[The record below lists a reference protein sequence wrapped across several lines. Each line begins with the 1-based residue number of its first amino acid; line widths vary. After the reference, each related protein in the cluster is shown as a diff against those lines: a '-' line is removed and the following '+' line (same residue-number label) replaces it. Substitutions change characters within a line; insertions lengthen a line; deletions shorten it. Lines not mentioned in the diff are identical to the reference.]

1 MSAIIPF
8 SATENSVPA
17 HLADLF
23 GDAGNIAAKLSINQ
37 LSYRGKVWRRIVD
50 GEETQLTRKSQD
62 GDTEPVPIVALV
74 VLDHNKSRS
83 RAYYPGNFEEGKN
96 AAPLCYSG
104 DGVTPDAD
112 VKEPCA
118 KTCATCPNS
127 VKGSKITES
136 GKQSTLCSPFKR
148 VAVVPAQGIGKHPVM
163 LLRLAQTSVWD
174 KDNGENEAKGWYA
187 WDQYLDMLRA
197 RGAKHTAAV
206 ETKVKF
212 DLRVAYPKLLFSAA
226 RWLNPEEAAA
236 AKQRLTESAKDIAT
250 ILSGANASDGMAGKP
265 EAPSAAA
272 AETADE
278 AEARVAAEVLADNAK
293 VDAARK
299 EAAAKKKAAAEEA
312 AAEAARLAAEAE
324 AGADDGGWGDA
335 GGATDV
341 VAKVKPVAKAVV
353 KAKPAAKEAAS
364 AASTPVEKTEV
375 VEGTPA
381 GLSDLLAGW
390 DD

>member
-8 SATENSVPA
+8 SANENSVPA

-37 LSYRGKVWRRIVD
+37 LSYRGKVWRRVVD
-50 GEETQLTRKSQD
+50 GEETQLTRKSPE
-62 GDTEPVPIVALV
+62 GDVEPVPIVSLI
-74 VLDHNKSRS
+74 VLDHNKGRS

-96 AAPLCYSG
+96 AAPACYSG
-104 DGVTPDAD
+104 DGVTPDSD

-148 VAVVPAQGIGKHPVM
+148 VAVVPTQGVGKHPVM

-174 KDNGENEAKGWYA
+174 KDNGENEAKGWFA

-226 RWLNPEEAAA
+226 RWLNADEAAA
-236 AKQRLTESAKDIAT
+236 AKMRLTESADDIKG
-250 ILSGANASDGMAGKP
+250 ILTGEHANDGMAGKP
-265 EAPSAAA
+265 AAQGAADDTGAQERFEEAARAKAAAEKAAAA
-272 AETADE
+272 AE
-278 AEARVAAEVLADNAK
+278 
-293 VDAARK
+293 
-299 EAAAKKKAAAEEA
+299 KAAA
-312 AAEAARLAAEAE
+312 AAENKRLAELATKLANEE
-324 AGADDGGWGDA
+324 ESGGDGGWGDD
-335 GGATDV
+335 GVTDV
-341 VAKVKPVAKAVV
+341 KPKAAAAPAKAAPK
-353 KAKPAAKEAAS
+353 KAAAVPKESVS
-364 AASTPVEKTEV
+364 AAATPTGKTEV
-375 VEGTPA
+375 VEGTPS
-381 GLSDLLAGW
+381 GLADLLEGW